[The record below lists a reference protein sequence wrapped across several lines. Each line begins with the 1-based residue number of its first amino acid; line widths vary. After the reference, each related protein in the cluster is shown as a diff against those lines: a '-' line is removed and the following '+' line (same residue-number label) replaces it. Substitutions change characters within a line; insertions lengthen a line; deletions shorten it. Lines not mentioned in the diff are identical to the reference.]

1 MVRRNVR
8 SQRGRVKSQP
18 KAGFSAGEP
27 PSSSEA
33 DTLSEMPEWLEE
45 VRIRAEREAPLMQTL
60 IRRSIMGAS
69 SFSNLSEESIV
80 NATAAPTNLA
90 TLV

>member
-1 MVRRNVR
+1 
-8 SQRGRVKSQP
+8 
-18 KAGFSAGEP
+18 
-27 PSSSEA
+27 
-33 DTLSEMPEWLEE
+33 MPEWLEE